1 MAKSRTI
8 FICSNCGYESLRWLG
23 RCSSCES
30 WNSFTEEL
38 IEEKKSGK
46 KKFGGEASITKL
58 DFSINKEDE
67 RIKTNITEFD
77 HVLGGGL
84 MPGSVVLIGGD
95 PGIGKSTLVMQAAA
109 KIKGEVLYITG
120 EESANQISLRAKR
133 LKVYSDHLTTEAG
146 KISVMTETDLDII
159 LGAIEKHAPE
169 VVIVDS
175 IQTTYKTDFENAP
188 GTITQIR
195 ECTAELMRLAK
206 KKHCAIILIGH
217 VTKDGTIAGP
227 KVLEHI
233 VDTVLQFEGDRSHS
247 YRILRAQKNRF
258 GSTNEIGIFE
268 MHDDGLQEVKN
279 PSEIF
284 LSGRGK
290 EITGSVITSSMEGTR
305 PILLEVQ
312 ALVTPSSYGNP
323 QRVATGFDYR
333 RLSILLAVLE
343 KRAHL
348 RLSAQNVF
356 LNMAGGI
363 RIEEPA
369 VDLAVCCAI
378 ASSFSDKFA
387 KNDTVVIGEV
397 GLGGEARSVSNI
409 DKRIQEAAKLGF
421 KKIIIP
427 SNNYSKLNMRMNSLE
442 GFQKSLKGKLT
453 IDIIPVENL
462 TSTIKEILT

>member
-1 MAKSRTI
+1 MAKSRI
-8 FICSNCGYESLRWLG
+8 KYICSNCGHESLRWLG
-23 RCSSCES
+23 KCPTCDS
-30 WNSFTEEL
+30 WNTFTEEL
-38 IEEKKSGK
+38 IEEKKGNK
-46 KKFGGEASITKL
+46 KKYSGELNISKLNSITEQ
-58 DFSINKEDE
+58 SEE
-67 RIKTNITEFD
+67 RIKTNIVEFD
-77 HVLGGGL
+77 RVLGGGL
-84 MPGSVVLIGGD
+84 MPGSVVLLGGD

-109 KIKGEVLYITG
+109 KINGDVLYVTG
-120 EESANQISLRAKR
+120 EESANQINLRAKR
-133 LKVYSDHLTTEAG
+133 LKSYSE
-146 KISVMTETDLDII
+146 KISVLTETDLDII
-159 LGAIEKHAPE
+159 LNAIEKYAPE

-175 IQTTYKTDFENAP
+175 IQTTYKPDFDNPP

-195 ECTAELMRLAK
+195 ECTSELMQLAK
-206 KKHCAIILIGH
+206 KKHCAMILVGH
-217 VTKDGTIAGP
+217 VTKDGSIAGP

-233 VDTVLQFEGDRSHS
+233 VDTVLQFEGERSYS

-284 LSGRGK
+284 LSEREK
-290 EITGSVITSSMEGTR
+290 EITGSVVTSSIEGTR

-343 KRAHL
+343 KRANL

-356 LNMAGGI
+356 LNIAGGI
-363 RIEEPA
+363 RIDEPA

-378 ASSFSDKFA
+378 ASNFTNKFA

-397 GLGGEARSVSNI
+397 GLGGEVRSVSNI

-421 KKIIIP
+421 KKVVIP
-427 SNNYSKLNMRMNSLE
+427 SNNFKAI
-442 GFQKSLKGKLT
+442 KGKT
-453 IDIIPVENL
+453 SIEIIPIENL
-462 TSTIKEILT
+462 PSAIKEILS